1 MLIPV
6 RDHNPSLKRPW
17 VTWSLIVANVAIYL
31 TYSNLLTTE
40 YQLNGFFVYWGMV
53 PAFVSAGEGW
63 DTLFTHQF
71 LHGDLLHLGSNML
84 FLWIFGDNME
94 EEWGHFRFLLFYL
107 ACGVLAAGL
116 QYAADPMSMIPMVGA
131 SGAIAGVL
139 GGYLLLF
146 PRARI
151 DLFLFLLV
159 YFRLIPTPAWLVLG
173 GWFALQVFGG
183 VSAPADQGGVA
194 YWAHAGG
201 FVAGVLVALPLWL
214 RLGGRAYW
222 AKTEGHP
229 PHPEASYTLVKTDV
243 PRVGRK
249 RGPWG

>member
-6 RDHNPSLKRPW
+6 RDHNPSQNLPW
-17 VTWSLIVANVAIYL
+17 VTWALIAINIVIYL
-31 TYSNLLTTE
+31 TYSNTLTSDFA
-40 YQLNGFFVYWGMV
+40 LNSFFAYWGMV
-53 PAFVSAGEGW
+53 PAFISAGEGW
-63 DTLFTHQF
+63 ETLITHQF

-84 FLWIFGDNME
+84 FLWVFGDNME
-94 EEWGHFRFLLFYL
+94 EEWGHVRFLLFYL
-107 ACGVLAAGL
+107 ACGVAAAL
-116 QYAADPMSMIPMVGA
+116 FQYAAEPASMIPMVGA

-151 DLFLFLLV
+151 DLFLFLLI

-173 GWFALQVFGG
+173 VWFALQIWGG
-183 VSAPADQGGVA
+183 VSAPADEGGVA

-201 FVAGVLVALPLWL
+201 FIAGVLVALPLWL
-214 RLGGRAYW
+214 RLGGRGYW
-222 AKTEGHP
+222 VRTEGHP
-229 PHPEASYTLVKTDV
+229 PHPEATYPLVKTAV
-243 PRVGRK
+243 PGVGRK

>member
-17 VTWSLIVANVAIYL
+17 VTWALIVANVAIYL
-31 TYSNLLTTE
+31 TYSNLLTTDM
-40 YQLNGFFVYWGMV
+40 QLNGFFAYWGMV

-63 DTLFTHQF
+63 DTLITHQF
-71 LHGDLLHLGSNML
+71 LHGDLIHLGSNML

-94 EEWGHFRFLLFYL
+94 EEWGHLRFLLFYL
-107 ACGVLAAGL
+107 ACGVAAAGL
-116 QYAADPMSMIPMVGA
+116 QYAADPSSVIPMVGA
-131 SGAIAGVL
+131 SGAISGVL

-159 YFRLIPTPAWLVLG
+159 YFRLIPTPAWVVLG
-173 GWFALQVFGG
+173 VWFALQIWGG
-183 VSAPADQGGVA
+183 VSAPADAGGVA

-201 FVAGVLVALPLWL
+201 FVAGLVVAWPLWL

-229 PHPEASYTLVKTDV
+229 PHPGAENWNS
-243 PRVGRK
+243 RK
-249 RGPWG
+249 RNLFLGKT

>member
-6 RDHNPSLKRPW
+6 RDHNPSGGLPW
-17 VTWSLIVANVAIYL
+17 MTWALIALNIVIYL
-31 TYSNLLTTE
+31 TYSNTLPNDYALMA
-40 YQLNGFFVYWGMV
+40 FFDYWGMV
-53 PAFVSAGEGW
+53 PAYLSQGAGWE
-63 DTLFTHQF
+63 TLLTHQF

-107 ACGVLAAGL
+107 TCGVLAAGL
-116 QYAADPMSMIPMVGA
+116 QYAVDPMSQIPMVGA
-131 SGAIAGVL
+131 SGAISGVL

-151 DLFLFLLV
+151 DLFLFLLI
-159 YFRLIPTPAWLVLG
+159 YFRLIPTPAWVVLG
-173 GWFALQVFGG
+173 GWFTLQILGG
-183 VSAPADQGGVA
+183 VSAPVDEGGVA

-201 FVAGVLVALPLWL
+201 FVAGLVLAWPLWR
-214 RLGGRAYW
+214 RLGGRGYW
-222 AKTEGHP
+222 AKTHGHP
-229 PHPEASYTLVKTDV
+229 QHPEARYTLVKTDV

-249 RGPWG
+249 PGPWG

>member
-6 RDHNPSLKRPW
+6 RDHNPSQKRPW
-17 VTWSLIVANVAIYL
+17 VTWALIVANVAIYL
-31 TYSNLLTTE
+31 TYSNLLTTDM
-40 YQLNGFFVYWGMV
+40 QLNGFFAYWGMV

-63 DTLFTHQF
+63 DTLITHQF
-71 LHGDLLHLGSNML
+71 LHGDLIHLGSNML

-94 EEWGHFRFLLFYL
+94 EEWGHLRFLLFYL
-107 ACGVLAAGL
+107 ACGVAAAGL
-116 QYAADPMSMIPMVGA
+116 QYAADPSSVIPMVGA
-131 SGAIAGVL
+131 SGAISGVL

-159 YFRLIPTPAWLVLG
+159 YFRLIPTPAWVVLG
-173 GWFALQVFGG
+173 VWFALQIWGG
-183 VSAPADQGGVA
+183 VSAPADAGGVA

-201 FVAGVLVALPLWL
+201 FVAGLVVAWPLWL

-229 PHPEASYTLVKTDV
+229 PHPEASYTMVKTDV

-249 RGPWG
+249 KGPWG